1 MSLVRPPCTLFE
13 LSSLT
18 GLIEPRGWDVDKSHT
33 IPLFSYHNAFA
44 LVDQSLT
51 CGAINGN
58 FRIGGNVDADF
69 TVTIGVTAEGSFFP
83 PDVDEFKAY
92 ASEFPFDSL
101 RVTFTS

>member
-1 MSLVRPPCTLFE
+1 M
-13 LSSLT
+13 
-18 GLIEPRGWDVDKSHT
+18 DKSHT
-33 IPLFSYHNAFA
+33 IPLFSYHNAFT

-69 TVTIGVTAEGSFFP
+69 TVTVGITAEGSFFP

-92 ASEFPFDSL
+92 ARTILIPLFIRIS
-101 RVTFTS
+101 